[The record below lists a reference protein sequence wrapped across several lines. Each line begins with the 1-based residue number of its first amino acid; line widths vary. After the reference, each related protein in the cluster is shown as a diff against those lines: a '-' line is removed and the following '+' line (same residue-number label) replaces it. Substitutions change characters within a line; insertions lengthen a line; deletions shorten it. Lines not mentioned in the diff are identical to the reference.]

1 MTTASYTNIT
11 VGDVSKI
18 NVTAYLLEDLL
29 NTVIDLSN
37 QGYEIV
43 TGSTVGYGQVKSV
56 VMSKKVTEQVT
67 TVKEV
72 NSVLE
77 DTKQPEEDSSLVV
90 LDEDYLITI
99 TGDKDSLEEYGKDFG
114 IDLKKNKS
122 YDNML
127 KDLRDFV
134 GKQ

>member
-1 MTTASYTNIT
+1 MTTASYTNMT

-77 DTKQPEEDSSLVV
+77 DTKQPEEDSSIVV

-99 TGDKDSLEEYGKDFG
+99 AGDKDSLEAYGKDFG

-127 KDLRDFV
+127 KDLREFV
-134 GKQ
+134 GNV